1 MQNGAR
7 SPTILMRIPFFSR
20 RKRPVAPARAE
31 EQLPPEV
38 VRRIERWLS
47 AEDAFPDESTIHAIR
62 MERRDGLRRALDVL
76 RVRATVRIV
85 GPGSM
90 GHEINGG
97 VRDVSSE
104 GLSLLLDQPVPPDR
118 QLRVVIQP
126 TPEPGETWQQKPIT
140 VRCTTCWCRHDAV
153 AGGYVVGCRVGVEW
167 TNSLF
172 DLMLPSDGN
181 RRVA

>member
-1 MQNGAR
+1 
-7 SPTILMRIPFFSR
+7 MRIPFFSR
-20 RKRPVAPARAE
+20 RRKPQAAAFPAE

-47 AEDAFPDESTIHAIR
+47 AEDAFPDEPTIHAIR
-62 MERRDGLRRALDVL
+62 MERRDGLRQAMDAL

-90 GHEINGG
+90 GVEINGG
-97 VRDVSSE
+97 VRDISGE
-104 GLSLLLDQPVPPDR
+104 GLSLLLDEAVPTDR
-118 QLRVVIQP
+118 QLRVVIHP
-126 TPEPGETWQQKPIT
+126 TPEPGEMWRQKPIT
-140 VRCTTCWCRHDAV
+140 VRCTTCWCRYDQV
-153 AGGYVVGCRVGVEW
+153 ARGYVVGCRVGVEW